1 MTDQSATGAVLKRHV
16 AAAVAGNALEF
27 YDFTTYAFFATQIGE
42 AFFPGKTQFLR
53 LILALITFGVGFAT
67 RPLGAVV
74 FGRLADRAGRKPAM
88 LASLTLMG
96 VSIIG
101 LALTPPFARIGVAAP
116 VLVLVWRLAQGFA
129 LGGEVGPT
137 TAFLVEAAPPAKRG
151 LFGAWQSVS
160 QNLAAIVGGLV
171 GVVIARLVGPAAL
184 ADWGWRVAF
193 LLGAAILPFGYFLR
207 RSLPETLHRAE
218 ERLAVHPARASLR
231 GHARILAIGVA
242 LIAAATVSTYI
253 FSYMTTYA
261 IHTLGMPAEI
271 ALGATAANGVG
282 GGLGGLIGGL
292 LADRHGRKP
301 LLIWPRIAFLIAIWP
316 SFLLLVRNHD
326 AVTLLMATFVMA
338 WLSALTTA
346 AVLVG
351 LTESLDK
358 NIRSLGMGV
367 VYATAVSVFGGT
379 TQPIVAW
386 ITQATGDP
394 LAPAWYMIA
403 ATVIGLVASLLYR
416 ESAHAK
422 LALE

>member
-282 GGLGGLIGGL
+282 GVLGGLIGGL